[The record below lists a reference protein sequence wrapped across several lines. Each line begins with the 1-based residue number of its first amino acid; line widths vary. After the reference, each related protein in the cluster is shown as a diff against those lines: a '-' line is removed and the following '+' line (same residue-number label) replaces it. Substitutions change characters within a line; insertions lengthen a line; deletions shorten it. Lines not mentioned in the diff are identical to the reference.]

1 MHLETISFSFF
12 SFLALTSA
20 FFVIY
25 SNNTIY
31 SAFFLILVFI
41 NITAILIVFEFEFIA
56 LMLLIIYVG
65 AIIILFLF
73 IIMMLNINQEKIYH
87 PFYYLNLIFLI
98 SFLFFVEAF
107 LVISK
112 TFPSYLNNVFFK
124 KEYFR
129 YLYNFKYTLMFK
141 NRIIHFDFI
150 SNLDTIGQVLYIYYS
165 LLFLI
170 AGLILLIGLIGA
182 IVLTKKERVLSSKGT
197 QKIYQQ
203 LSRNHLNAVFNLKK
217 KQS

>member
-1 MHLETISFSFF
+1 
-12 SFLALTSA
+12 
-20 FFVIY
+20 
-25 SNNTIY
+25 
-31 SAFFLILVFI
+31 
-41 NITAILIVFEFEFIA
+41 
-56 LMLLIIYVG
+56 
-65 AIIILFLF
+65 
-73 IIMMLNINQEKIYH
+73 
-87 PFYYLNLIFLI
+87 
-98 SFLFFVEAF
+98 
-107 LVISK
+107 
-112 TFPSYLNNVFFK
+112 
-124 KEYFR
+124 
-129 YLYNFKYTLMFK
+129 MFK